1 MGVHRSLM
9 RFMVWNM
16 RWMTRHAGFA
26 ARPIVRAYAGLEVIA
41 CGLRQTDA
49 HVAIIYTATAGR
61 TGHHVRVHER
71 RRWRPTES
79 LRIDDFSGPVVHRVL
94 ISTARVGQ
102 RYRMCATTRLGW
114 SISSPTITV
123 KDQTNHDPAPLTV
136 TASPD
141 GSVTFSWTAVDV
153 QDPMIY
159 FLAVANA
166 RGVNKAAVYTRELSW
181 TYPRT
186 EAASLSLGPARPP
199 RLPRG
204 ERHAATLIA
213 VDYEGWVS
221 HLAKRSFTA

>member
-1 MGVHRSLM
+1 MDVHRNLM

-16 RWMTRHAGFA
+16 RWMTRHAGFV

-41 CGLRQTDA
+41 CGLRQTNA
-49 HVAIIYTATAGR
+49 HVAIIYTAMGGR
-61 TGHHVRVHER
+61 TGHHVRVYDR

-79 LRIDDFSGPVVHRVL
+79 VGIEDFSSPVVRRVL
-94 ISTARVGQ
+94 IPTARVGQ
-102 RYRMCATTRLGW
+102 RYRMCATTRPGW
-114 SISSPTITV
+114 SVSSPTITV
-123 KDQTNHDPAPLTV
+123 KEQTNHDPAPLTV
-136 TASPD
+136 TPSSD

-153 QDPMIY
+153 HDPMIY
-159 FLAVANA
+159 FLAVEDA

-186 EAASLSLGPARPP
+186 EAASLSLGPARPL

-204 ERHAATLIA
+204 EKHAATLIA

-221 HLAKRSFTA
+221 HLAERSFTT